1 MTPERWQRLEAVLRG
16 AIELDADT
24 RDSYLRQSC
33 GDDEELRREAE
44 SLLAFEPH
52 ADSLILGAI
61 QAAAAEFQTH
71 DPVLAS
77 GERVGVYRIVREIG
91 RGGMGTVYLAE
102 RDDEHFEKQVAIKVV
117 THGMNTE
124 QLLRRFRRER
134 QILARLDHP
143 FIARLL
149 DGGTTEDGRPFLVM
163 EYVQGAAITSYCD
176 EHHLGTRRRIE
187 LFLKVCAAVQSAHQ
201 NLVVH
206 RDLKPGNIL
215 VDSEGSPKLLDFGIA
230 KLLGP
235 DESGDVTMALGGM
248 QMFTPQYASP
258 EQVLGEAIA
267 AAADTYVLGVILYE
281 LLTGVRPYEIRS
293 FMPNEIFRAVCEEQP
308 ERPSTAWRKRAALR
322 TLRAGPVLKADE
334 LDNIIL
340 MAMRKEPA
348 QRYGSVA
355 EFAADLQRYLDGRPV
370 KARDATLTYRV
381 RKFIRRHG
389 AMVTA
394 AALVVITLAA
404 GAVVS
409 TLEARRAQRRFDEVR
424 RMAHAVL
431 YDIHDAIRDL
441 PGSLKARELVVKTA
455 LQYLDGLAAE
465 ARGDPDLQ
473 LEMAEA
479 YQRVG
484 DVQGSA
490 FYSSLRHSGEA
501 TLSYGKAKRIADE
514 LSRRDPNSARAN
526 LIRMA
531 ARESLADVRALQGD
545 IEGSLALYRE
555 GEEIGEAVVRRDP
568 GNLQVLRSL
577 AELYRAS
584 AREDQNNPRGIASA
598 RKSLALFQR
607 LAAAQPDS
615 EEAQADQANAH
626 SELSSVLEVG
636 NHFEEAVEEERK
648 NLRIYEK
655 LATAHPLNVH
665 YKHELKGTY
674 EKLGDAASGTTSAAT
689 TRPRDTP
696 EALDSYRK
704 AVALSDAL
712 VAADPADRTARE
724 ERGMALMK
732 LGMTI
737 PPEKDLNAA
746 VTTLRRAQQDFQFVA
761 DAQPGEARVL
771 RRLAATYMYIGR
783 RLATTG
789 HTPDAAPNLREA
801 IRITDTVLRN
811 NPNDLLAL
819 NYSWRSSQV
828 LAKALAAQHQR
839 SDALYFSG
847 KAITSAESA
856 RAADGANPVTQSF
869 LPQAYAI
876 AGEVRAV
883 LATAPGAT
891 VGQRREDWG
900 QAREFYQKSVDA
912 WEQIQT
918 GNAGRTDWAAQL
930 AHSRAEVKRCAA
942 AAVAAH

>member
-1 MTPERWQRLEAVLRG
+1 MTPERWKRLDAVLRG
-16 AIELDADT
+16 AIELEADT

-52 ADSLILGAI
+52 ADSYILGAI
-61 QAAAAEFQTH
+61 QAAAAEFETH
-71 DPVLAS
+71 DPVLTS
-77 GERVGVYRIVREIG
+77 GERLGDYRIVREIG

-149 DGGTTEDGRPFLVM
+149 DGGSTEDGRPFLVM
-163 EYVQGAAITSYCD
+163 EYVQGTAITSYCD

-215 VDSEGSPKLLDFGIA
+215 VDSEGSPKLLDFGVA

-235 DESGDVTMALGGM
+235 DESGDVTVALGGM

-258 EQVLGEAIA
+258 EQVLGEAITT
-267 AAADTYVLGVILYE
+267 AADTYVLGVILYE
-281 LLTGVRPYEIRS
+281 LLTGVRPYEIRN
-293 FMPNEIFRAVCEEQP
+293 FTPNEIFRAVCEEEP

-322 TLRAGPVLKADE
+322 TLRAGPVLKPDE

-370 KARDATLTYRV
+370 RARDATLTYRA

-409 TLEARRAQRRFDEVR
+409 TMEARRAKRRFDEVR
-424 RMAHAVL
+424 RIAHAVL

-441 PGSLKARELVVKTA
+441 PGSLRARELVVNTA
-455 LQYLDGLAAE
+455 LKYLDGLAGE
-465 ARGDPDLQ
+465 ATGDPDLQ
-473 LEMAEA
+473 LELAEA
-479 YQRVG
+479 YERVG
-484 DVQGSA
+484 DVQGGA
-490 FYSSLRHSGEA
+490 YASSLRHTAEA
-501 TLSYGKAKRIADE
+501 ALSYGKAKRIADE
-514 LSRRDPNSARAN
+514 LATSASDSARAS

-531 ARESLADVRALQGD
+531 ARESLGDIRAVQGD
-545 IEGSLALYRE
+545 IQGSLKLYSE
-555 GEEIGEAVVRRDP
+555 GQEIGEALARRDP
-568 GNLQVLRSL
+568 GNLKTLRSL
-577 AELYRAS
+577 ADLYRAS
-584 AREDQNNPRGIASA
+584 AREDQNNPRAIASA
-598 RKSLALFQR
+598 RKSVAVFER
-607 LAAAQPDS
+607 LASAQPDS
-615 EEAQADQANAH
+615 EEAQADLATAH
-626 SELSSVLEVG
+626 TELSSALGAG
-636 NHFEEAVEEERK
+636 NHFEEALVEERQDV
-648 NLRIYEK
+648 RIHEK
-655 LATAHPLNVH
+655 LAGAHPLNGR
-665 YKHELKGTY
+665 YQHELMDAY
-674 EKLGDAASGTTSAAT
+674 EKLGDAASGSTSAAT
-689 TRPRDTP
+689 VRPRDTP
-696 EALDSYRK
+696 EALDSYRNE
-704 AVALSDAL
+704 VALADAL

-737 PPEKDLNAA
+737 SPERDLNAVVA
-746 VTTLRRAQQDFQFVA
+746 TLRRAQADFQYLA

-771 RRLAATYMYIGR
+771 RRLAATYMYTGR
-783 RLATTG
+783 RLASSG
-789 HTPDAAPNLREA
+789 HTAEAAPGLREA
-801 IRITDTVLRN
+801 VRITDTVLSK

-819 NYSWRSSQV
+819 NYSWRSSQD
-828 LAKALAAQHQR
+828 LAKALAAQYQR
-839 SDALYFSG
+839 NDALYFSG
-847 KAITSAESA
+847 KAITSAEAA

-869 LPQAYAI
+869 LPQAYAV
-876 AGEVRAV
+876 AGEVRGVFA
-883 LATAPGAT
+883 AAPGAT

-900 QAREFYQKSVDA
+900 QAREFYQKSVEA

-930 AHSRAEVKRCAA
+930 AHARAEVKRCAA